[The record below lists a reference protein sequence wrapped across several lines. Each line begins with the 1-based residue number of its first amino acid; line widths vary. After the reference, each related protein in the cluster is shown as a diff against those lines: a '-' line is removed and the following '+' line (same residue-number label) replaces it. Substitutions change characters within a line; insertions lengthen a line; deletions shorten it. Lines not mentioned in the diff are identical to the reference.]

1 MDKNIEKK
9 EIGILKSFFYSLKKI
24 WGIDK
29 VYIIYKFVY
38 HILSSIS
45 IFAYSYIIKLA
56 LDALERQTTM
66 RYFIIIESLFVSLA
80 LIISI
85 ICNCL
90 KNLCRT
96 KEENIIIKLN
106 QQLSLD
112 SISID
117 YELFEREDLHNMYV
131 QAKKG
136 VSRQGLF

>member
-1 MDKNIEKK
+1 M
-9 EIGILKSFFYSLKKI
+9 ST
-24 WGIDK
+24 
-29 VYIIYKFVY
+29 
-38 HILSSIS
+38 IS
-45 IFAYSYIIKLA
+45 IFAYSYIIKIA

-117 YELFEREDLHNMYV
+117 YELFEREDLQNMYKL
-131 QAKKG
+131 KKVFLG
-136 VSRQGLF
+136 KDYLELLVMVI

>member
-1 MDKNIEKK
+1 MGN
-9 EIGILKSFFYSLKKI
+9 Y
-24 WGIDK
+24 K
-29 VYIIYKFVY
+29 VYIIDKFVY
-38 HILSSIS
+38 HILNSIS
-45 IFAYSYIIKLA
+45 IFAYSYIIKIA

-112 SISID
+112 SIRID
-117 YELFEREDLHNMYV
+117 YELFKREDLQNMYV

-136 VSRQGLF
+136 VSR